1 LVKALAFTT
10 WFRRDLLVISAGQR
24 SIIHSLSPGT
34 EVPRSIWSAA
44 IYRRF
49 LVKALAFTTWRCV
62 VFCRNHESCSLVG
75 AIHELPLPTLTVS
88 LSRAARHAGKKEAT
102 RQPAEKE

>member
-1 LVKALAFTT
+1 M
-10 WFRRDLLVISAGQR
+10 QR

-49 LVKALAFTTWRCV
+49 LVKALAFTTLAVSV
-62 VFCRNHESCSLVG
+62 V
-75 AIHELPLPTLTVS
+75 LPQSRKLLPG
-88 LSRAARHAGKKEAT
+88 RGQFMNCPYRH
-102 RQPAEKE
+102 